1 MSAVQPR
8 ETGSWPWLG
17 RLLVGIGDCVLVAA
31 LLLYVTDI
39 LYSAARGRS
48 LLELPISW
56 LGMWTVALLLAWFAV
71 KLVHWG
77 RRMQVLSGSALLA
90 SDPRPPVLY
99 LRSFR
104 DDPVTH
110 SVFDRL
116 FTRLNYRTEE
126 EELAATFADVG
137 PLVAVGHPG
146 ELLPELGAARFYFS
160 DDEWKERV
168 GSIMASARLVLLR
181 VGGSRGLAW
190 ELARAVRTLTPE
202 KLLLVVGDERSFAA
216 FLSVVDAELAER
228 LGRLRIER
236 GVGSMR
242 GFIAFGPGFEPRYLP
257 LRRSLLRWTFTHPY
271 LHDLRMALR
280 PIFEEQSLPFVRPP
294 FPILRI
300 VVITILAAVTL
311 YLGLLR

>member
-1 MSAVQPR
+1 MSSAQRR
-8 ETGSWPWLG
+8 EPGSWPRLG
-17 RLLVGIGDCVLVAA
+17 RLLNGIGDCVLGVA
-31 LLLYVTDI
+31 LLLYAADI

-48 LLELPISW
+48 MLGLPIAW
-56 LGMWTVALLLAWFAV
+56 LGMWTVALLLAWFAI

-90 SDPRPPVLY
+90 RDPRPPVLY

-104 DDPVTH
+104 DDPITH
-110 SVFDRL
+110 TVFDRL

-168 GSIMASARLVLLR
+168 GEIMASARFVLLR

-190 ELARAVRTLTPE
+190 ELARAVRTLSPE

-216 FLSVVDAELAER
+216 FLGVVDATLAEKLR
-228 LGRLRIER
+228 GLRIER

-257 LRRSLLRWTFTHPY
+257 LRRSLVRWTFTHPY

-280 PIFEEQSLPFVRPP
+280 PIFEEQQLPFVRPP
-294 FPILRI
+294 FPVLRT
-300 VVITILAAVTL
+300 VVIAILAAITL
-311 YLGLLR
+311 YLGLSR

>member
-1 MSAVQPR
+1 MSSAQRR
-8 ETGSWPWLG
+8 EPSSWPRLG
-17 RLLVGIGDCVLVAA
+17 RLLVGIGDCVLIAA
-31 LLLYVTDI
+31 LLLYVADI
-39 LYSAARGRS
+39 LYSAAHGRS
-48 LLELPISW
+48 LLVVSISW
-56 LGMWTVALLLAWFAV
+56 FGMWTVALLLAWLAI
-71 KLVHWG
+71 KMVHWG

-90 SDPRPPVLY
+90 RDPRPPILY

-110 SVFDRL
+110 TVFDRL

-160 DDEWKERV
+160 DDAWKEQV
-168 GSIMASARLVLLR
+168 GAMMASARFVLLR

-202 KLLLVVGDERSFAA
+202 KLLLVVGDERTFAA
-216 FLSVVDAELAER
+216 FLGVIDAELAER
-228 LGRLRIER
+228 LKRLRMER

-271 LHDLRMALR
+271 LHDLRTALR
-280 PIFEEQSLPFVRPP
+280 SIFEEQNLPFVQPP
-294 FPILRI
+294 FPVLRT

-311 YLGLLR
+311 YLGFSR